1 MELHDRVISK
11 LICDQVLNSNM
22 PDHIKKH
29 VSEMMIK
36 NGESYIN
43 LILHLTINKPESFLF
58 NQNDYVLYKIKK
70 DWKAKELG
78 DLDVLIDKGYTY
90 IVNHERVY
98 LGRIK
103 DSTAY
108 GDFSP
113 YDTSF
118 NLETYGINDDLE
130 LKLGESQVDYID
142 ILPVLTVK
150 STKLLG
156 VIEKVKPR

>member
-1 MELHDRVISK
+1 MELHDKVISK

-70 DWKAKELG
+70 DWKSKELS
-78 DLDVLIDKGYTY
+78 DIDGLKGKGGKK
-90 IVNHERVY
+90 IGNHERVY
-98 LGRIK
+98 VGRIK
-103 DSTAY
+103 DSTSY

-118 NLETYGINDDLE
+118 NLETYGINDDLK

-142 ILPVLTVK
+142 ILPVSTVK

-156 VIEKVKPR
+156 LIEKLKPR